1 MSRENSNLEGNRYQ
15 LSRFWHINVSQVNG
29 YPANQHRQSAVRI
42 MLTLFMV
49 LICSSAKAQID
60 GSLTVTSVDEI
71 HRTPIMREVYT
82 ALGSR
87 HDLSIETM
95 IELNE
100 IPAPP
105 FEERARALRLAQMFK
120 ALGIEDVRIDEVG
133 NVIARRPG
141 LSRLRTIAVIAHVD
155 TVFPAGTDVTVKRT
169 GKAFRAPGVGDNAR
183 GLALMLDIAASLESA
198 ALKTDADI
206 LFVGSVGEEGLGDL
220 RGVRALFGPGGTD
233 VDAAVVIDGGPFGWI
248 VNQSVGSVRYRVT
261 FKGPGGHSYGS
272 FGRAHP
278 HQALADAISRFSA
291 AARAIT
297 GMPGPKTTFS
307 VGRIG
312 GGTSVNSIPF
322 ESWMEVDMRSV
333 DPDRMALLD
342 AALHAAVEQA
352 LVAENSLAVD
362 DSEVTA
368 VLESVGQRPAGMT
381 DPDAPIVKR
390 ALDSLLAMD
399 VEGQLTA
406 SSTDANIPMSLGIPA
421 VTISRGG
428 ISRFAH
434 ALNETWED
442 NNTDRA
448 ASAATLLVV
457 AEAGLVLE
465 TVLAGD

>member
-1 MSRENSNLEGNRYQ
+1 MFKNRNLIEFYNNSSRTEGRIASLRGVHAVCQ
-15 LSRFWHINVSQVNG
+15 RRRF
-29 YPANQHRQSAVRI
+29 ATFI
-42 MLTLFMV
+42 MLTLLIS
-49 LICSSAKAQID
+49 LICGSAKAQID

-82 ALGSR
+82 ALESR

-105 FEERARALRLAQMFK
+105 FEERTRALRLAQMFE

-155 TVFPAGTDVTVKRT
+155 TVFPAGTDVTVKRS
-169 GKAFRAPGVGDNAR
+169 GKAFRAPGIGDNAR
-183 GLALMLDIAASLESA
+183 GLALMLDIAASLEAA

-248 VNQSVGSVRYRVT
+248 VNQGVGSVRYRVT

-278 HQALADAISRFSA
+278 HQALADAINRFSA
-291 AARAIT
+291 AARAIS

-381 DPDAPIVKR
+381 DPGAPIVKR

-442 NNTDRA
+442 ANTDRA

-465 TVLAGD
+465 TALAGD